1 MTNDAP
7 KIFARNLTARAV
19 HRVAGNPDIS
29 RPEDT
34 VANCFPG
41 LDMDLRNLDRRFFP
55 GLVFEFVSGQSD
67 TDPWQGARLLYCDA
81 LGDPDLQPEYL
92 DQLEQIPAD
101 YLAGLGVGFAGVR
114 RTIRKRQRALL
125 AQLHDPD
132 LRDDFNS
139 GAVELTRPPAG
150 ATPADGAWFLDWIQ
164 QGRTRIAFYA
174 KDTHGVVYPLDGAS
188 GVWRLV
194 RSLLPGGVKIGLR
207 RRMPGEYLGDPP
219 AAKNALVLKGW
230 RRLYTSPLTGVLSN
244 AYQPGE
250 LTMSMCSPW
259 QHDFRDCAC
268 HYWASN
274 RPDVVYGEVA
284 EGEPILPGGAS
295 ENPERATTRLDWM
308 RADRSVEGAA
318 QTTMFANRPF
328 QMDHFQISQSWQSLN
343 IVLRN
348 TEIGAAYTPP
358 PAGSGTPF
366 SPDELYKELQYLAG
380 VEMTLALEYLYAS
393 FSLIADP
400 KDIPRKWP
408 DALKHA
414 DMARHYLRL
423 TAVSEMQHLRWVNE
437 LLWSLKPPG
446 LPPIAYAPVLSPA
459 PMVPDGNGRLRP
471 RALRPLT
478 RDTLDVFIAVEK
490 PSSGG
495 NGIDGA
501 YTRVVAT
508 LARGRYPP
516 NLHELASRI
525 ANDGTEHYSRLE
537 NLRLELDSYGA
548 ATPWLRPTYPSYPT
562 DREAAA
568 RALALFGS
576 IQQTLTEA
584 YDAMAAQDFAKVGA
598 RIEASRRMMNDLLA
612 EGDALARQGIGIP
625 FWDP

>member
-1 MTNDAP
+1 MTNDTP
-7 KIFARNLTARAV
+7 KIFARNLTARAA

-92 DQLEQIPAD
+92 DQLDTIPPA
-101 YLAGLGVGFAGVR
+101 YLAELGADFAAVR
-114 RTIRKRQRALL
+114 KTVHERQRALL
-125 AQLHDPD
+125 ARLHNPE
-132 LRDDFNS
+132 LRDDLNS
-139 GAVELTRPPAG
+139 GVVELTRPPSG
-150 ATPADGAWFLDWIQ
+150 ASPAAGAWFLDWIE
-164 QGRTRIAFYA
+164 QGIRIELYA
-174 KDTHGVVYPLDGAS
+174 KDGHGLVYPLDGAS
-188 GVWRLV
+188 DVWRLV
-194 RSLLPGGVKIGLR
+194 RSLVPGAVTIGLR

-328 QMDHFQISQSWQSLN
+328 QMDHYQISQSWQSLN

-358 PAGSGTPF
+358 PPVAGTPYA
-366 SPDELYKELQYLAG
+366 PADLYAELQYLAG

-393 FSLIADP
+393 FSLITDP
-400 KDIPRKWP
+400 SEIQGDWP

-437 LLWSLKPPG
+437 LLWSLQPVCVP
-446 LPPIAYAPVLSPA
+446 LIAYAPVLAPA
-459 PMVPDGNGRLRP
+459 SMVPDGTGQQRP

-508 LARGRYPP
+508 LAQGGYPP

-537 NLRLELDSYGA
+537 NLRLELEPYGA
-548 ATPWLRPTYPSYPT
+548 DTPWLRPAYPPDPT
-562 DREAAA
+562 PGTATAKA
-568 RALALFGS
+568 VALFDS
-576 IQQTLTEA
+576 ITQVLTRA
-584 YDAMAAQDFAKVGA
+584 YDAMAAQHYASAGPE
-598 RIEASRRMMNDLLA
+598 IEASRTIMHKLLT

-625 FWDP
+625 FW